1 MMRDPTPP
9 PSLSRDGERRR
20 DQILRLA
27 LEASGQRR
35 RRRQARRAVGLVLL
49 LATAI
54 GFGVR
59 LRHGTPTRQ
68 ARSDHRAIPGPAVSK
83 NSTPA
88 PVASHIPTIAPAR
101 SPRPQVVITRI
112 QTDAGLTDRLSIR
125 PDPAGWQ
132 RLTDDDLLR
141 RLSDVGKPAGL
152 AYVDGRAML
161 LFHNEPHDGTRTSSL
176 SAPQWR
182 TASPSNR
189 HAHDSQPF

>member
-1 MMRDPTPP
+1 MRDTTPP

-27 LEASGQRR
+27 LQSAARR
-35 RRRQARRAVGLVLL
+35 GRRRQGRRAVGLVLL
-49 LATAI
+49 IATAI
-54 GFGVR
+54 GVGVR

-68 ARSDHRAIPGPAVSK
+68 ARSGHRAIPGPAVSK

-125 PDPAGWQ
+125 PDPTAWQ
-132 RLTDDDLLR
+132 RLSDDDLLR
-141 RLSDVGKPAGL
+141 RLSDAGKPAGL

-161 LFHNEPHDGTRTSSL
+161 LFHNELRDGARTSSV

-182 TASPSNR
+182 AASPPAR
-189 HAHDSQPF
+189 HSRDGQSF